1 VTDAGAIAAP
11 ARPRWA
17 AVIVNYEAG
26 ALLVDCVR
34 SVLDD
39 VSAGAVELVVV
50 DNASQDASIA
60 TLRAA
65 FPDVRV
71 VHAPGNVGYAR
82 AANLG
87 IAATYAPIVAV
98 LNADLTV
105 SPGSASALVG
115 RLEHDTSV
123 GVVGP
128 RVLNTDGSDYPTAR
142 TLPSVGV
149 AVGHG
154 LLGLFWPSNPFTTRY
169 RLLDADPSHPRTVD
183 TLSGCAMWLR
193 RDALDAVGAWDER
206 YFMYMEDT
214 DLCWR
219 LRRDGWRVDYE
230 PAGRVTHVQ
239 GASTSRRPY
248 RMLLEHHRSA
258 WRFARRRF
266 QGPRVVLL
274 PFAAIY
280 LGFRAVLAFG
290 EHAWRAN
297 QAARRG

>member
-1 VTDAGAIAAP
+1 VTDAGAASILEH
-11 ARPRWA
+11 PRWA

-26 ALLVDCVR
+26 ELLVQCVR
-34 SVLDD
+34 SVLADQ
-39 VSAGAVELVVV
+39 SAGPVELVVV
-50 DNASQDASIA
+50 DNASQDASVER
-60 TLRAA
+60 LRTA

-71 VHAPGNVGYAR
+71 VRAPRNVGYAR

-87 IAATYAPIVAV
+87 IAATYASVVAV

-105 SPGSASALVG
+105 APGTASALVG
-115 RLEHDTSV
+115 RLETDT
-123 GVVGP
+123 GIGAIGP
-128 RVLNTDGSDYPTAR
+128 RVRNLDGSDYPSAR
-142 TLPSVGV
+142 NQPSVGL

-154 LLGLFWPSNPFTTRY
+154 LFGLFWPSNPFTRRY
-169 RLLDADPSHPRTVD
+169 RQLDADPSRARVVD
-183 TLSGCAMWLR
+183 WLSGSAMWFR

-206 YFMYMEDT
+206 YFMYMEDL

-219 LRRDGWRVDYE
+219 LRRDGWRVEYE
-230 PAGRVTHVQ
+230 PAAAVTHVQ
-239 GASTSRRPY
+239 GASTSRHPY

-266 QGPRVVLL
+266 QGPHVVLL

-280 LGFRAVLAFG
+280 LGFRAVLALG

-297 QAARRG
+297 RAARAR